1 MAFHPGREPIQ
12 ASFYIR
18 LAQEGYLQRNY
29 YTASQASSPD
39 TMSHMEPEH
48 TTLPRLLAANPS
60 PAPEARASAVFLHL
74 LSRTVRLKDMPK
86 EKRWAH
92 RESCDSRKESRD
104 T

>member
-1 MAFHPGREPIQ
+1 MAFHPGRESIQ

-48 TTLPRLLAANPS
+48 TMPSRLLAANLS

-74 LSRTVRLKDMPK
+74 LRTVRLNNMPK
-86 EKRWAH
+86 EKQWAH
-92 RESCDSRKESRD
+92 RESGDSRKESRGE
-104 T
+104 